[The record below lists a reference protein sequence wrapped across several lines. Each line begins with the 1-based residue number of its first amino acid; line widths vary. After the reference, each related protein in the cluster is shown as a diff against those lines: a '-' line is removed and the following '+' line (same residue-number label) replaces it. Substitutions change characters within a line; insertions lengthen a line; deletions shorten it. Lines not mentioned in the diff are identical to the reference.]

1 MSVINQML
9 RDLEARSAQDPARR
23 AALAAAGVPL
33 SRPSRPRRR
42 AWNVLRWILP
52 GLAGLGLAAWW
63 WQGREVAGGA
73 QAARVETVAGSAVAP
88 SAPATPLPAV
98 AETPS
103 AAPAEETLA
112 LPAAE
117 PADAPG
123 VPASPPAPPAPPAPA
138 APPAPPAPPEV
149 AGPAPAAQAPPAP
162 SPPAPPRRQSIERI
176 APPAP
181 PPLLEAA
188 RAALAEGRADEALA
202 LLEGQATPSPE
213 AEALTA
219 AALQQL
225 GRHAEAAAR
234 YRRALAR
241 EGDVGAWW
249 AGLAISLEAEGQG
262 AEALE
267 AYRQAQRRGP
277 LEAALADYV
286 RARVSALAAEPP
298 R

>member
-9 RDLEARSAQDPARR
+9 RDLEARSARDPARR

-42 AWNVLRWILP
+42 AWNVLRWVLP
-52 GLAGLGLAAWW
+52 GLAGLGLVAWW

-88 SAPATPLPAV
+88 SAPATPPPAV
-98 AETPS
+98 AETPP
-103 AAPAEETLA
+103 AAPAEETLV

-123 VPASPPAPPAPPAPA
+123 VPASPPAPPAPA

-149 AGPAPAAQAPPAP
+149 AGPAPAAP
-162 SPPAPPRRQSIERI
+162 SPPAPPPAAPPPRRQSIERI
-176 APPAP
+176 TPPLP

-188 RAALAEGRADEALA
+188 RTALAEGRAGEALA
-202 LLEGQATPSPE
+202 LLEGLATPSPE

>member
-33 SRPSRPRRR
+33 SRPFRPRRR
-42 AWNVLRWILP
+42 ARNVLRWILP

-63 WQGREVAGGA
+63 WQGREVAGGL
-73 QAARVETVAGSAVAP
+73 QVARTETVAESAIAP
-88 SAPATPLPAV
+88 SGPATPPPAV
-98 AETPS
+98 EETPPV
-103 AAPAEETLA
+103 APAEETLA

-117 PADAPG
+117 PADEPAG
-123 VPASPPAPPAPPAPA
+123 PASPPAPA

-149 AGPAPAAQAPPAP
+149 AGPATATSAPTAPP
-162 SPPAPPRRQSIERI
+162 
-176 APPAP
+176 PPAP
-181 PPLLEAA
+181 PPRRQNIERIAAPAPPPRLEAA
-188 RAALAEGRADEALA
+188 RAALTEGRAGEALA
-202 LLEGQATPSPE
+202 LLEGLATPSPE

-219 AALQQL
+219 AAWQQL
-225 GRHAEAAAR
+225 GRHAEAVAR

-241 EGDVGAWW
+241 EDDVGTWW
-249 AGLAISLEAEGQG
+249 VGLAISLEAEGQS

>member
-33 SRPSRPRRR
+33 SRPSRPRRG

-52 GLAGLGLAAWW
+52 GLVGLGLVAWW
-63 WQGREVAGGA
+63 WQGREVAGGP
-73 QAARVETVAGSAVAP
+73 QAARAETVAGSAVVP
-88 SAPATPLPAV
+88 SGPATPPPAV
-98 AETPS
+98 AETPPV
-103 AAPAEETLA
+103 APAEETLA
-112 LPAAE
+112 LPAAAPTDE
-117 PADAPG
+117 PG
-123 VPASPPAPPAPPAPA
+123 RPAPPPAPA
-138 APPAPPAPPEV
+138 APPVPPAPSAPPEV
-149 AGPAPAAQAPPAP
+149 AGRTTAALT
-162 SPPAPPRRQSIERI
+162 PPAPPPPAPPPRRQNIERI

-181 PPLLEAA
+181 PPLVEAA
-188 RAALAEGRADEALA
+188 RAALAEGRAGEALT
-202 LLEGQATPSPE
+202 LLDGLATPSPE

-219 AALQQL
+219 AAWQQL
-225 GRHAEAAAR
+225 GHHAEAVAR

-249 AGLAISLEAEGQG
+249 VGLAISLEAEGQS

>member
-23 AALAAAGVPL
+23 AALAAVGVPL

-42 AWNVLRWILP
+42 AWNVLRWVLP

-88 SAPATPLPAV
+88 SGPDTPPPAV
-98 AETPS
+98 AEPPP

-112 LPAAE
+112 LPVAE
-117 PADAPG
+117 PAAAPG
-123 VPASPPAPPAPPAPA
+123 VPASPPAPAPL
-138 APPAPPAPPEV
+138 APPAPPEV
-149 AGPAPAAQAPPAP
+149 AGPAPAAPAPPAP
-162 SPPAPPRRQSIERI
+162 PPPAPPRRQSIERV

-188 RAALAEGRADEALA
+188 RAALAEGRAGEALV
-202 LLEGQATPSPE
+202 LLEGLVTPSPE

-234 YRRALAR
+234 YRRALAH

>member
-33 SRPSRPRRR
+33 SRPPSRPRRR
-42 AWNVLRWILP
+42 AWNVLRWVLP

-63 WQGREVAGGA
+63 WQGREVAGGP
-73 QAARVETVAGSAVAP
+73 QSARTETVAGSAVAP
-88 SAPATPLPAV
+88 SGRATPPPVV
-98 AETPS
+98 AETP
-103 AAPAEETLA
+103 PAVPVEETLA
-112 LPAAE
+112 RPVAE

-123 VPASPPAPPAPPAPA
+123 VPVSPPAPA

-149 AGPAPAAQAPPAP
+149 AGPAPAA
-162 SPPAPPRRQSIERI
+162 RI
-176 APPAP
+176 APPVP